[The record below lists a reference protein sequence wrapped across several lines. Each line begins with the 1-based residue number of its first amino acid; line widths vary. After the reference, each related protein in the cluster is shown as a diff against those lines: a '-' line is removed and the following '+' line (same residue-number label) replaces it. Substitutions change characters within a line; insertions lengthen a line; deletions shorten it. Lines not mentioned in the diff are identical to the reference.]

1 MSEEDILWVK
11 LLIGLFITI
20 AMAVYHYKRAKAL
33 KSRVAFIEKYVF
45 SISLKEKFKQKY
57 PQLSEDGIQKVFIA
71 LKDFFF
77 FCTDNHWH
85 PMPSKVVDDAWHEF
99 ILHTKEYQD
108 FCEGAFGRFLHH
120 TPAEAFDRNLS
131 ANKEKDGL
139 KKVWKAACEKEEIDR
154 FNPEKLPLLF
164 AIDKL
169 LAVEGGYFY
178 SHLENP
184 LSGEIS
190 AHAIKCS
197 SDSRWGSGC
206 GGDCGGE

>member
-1 MSEEDILWVK
+1 MSAGEILFAV
-11 LLIGLFITI
+11 FITGG
-20 AMAVYHYKRAKAL
+20 AKTL

-57 PQLSEDGIQKVFIA
+57 QLSEDGIQKVFIA

-139 KKVWKAACEKEEIDR
+139 KKVWKAACEKEID
-154 FNPEKLPLLF
+154 EKNYLWF

-178 SHLENP
+178 SHLEHP
-184 LSGEIS
+184 LSGS
-190 AHAIKCS
+190 TCNKM
-197 SDSRWGSGC
+197 
-206 GGDCGGE
+206 